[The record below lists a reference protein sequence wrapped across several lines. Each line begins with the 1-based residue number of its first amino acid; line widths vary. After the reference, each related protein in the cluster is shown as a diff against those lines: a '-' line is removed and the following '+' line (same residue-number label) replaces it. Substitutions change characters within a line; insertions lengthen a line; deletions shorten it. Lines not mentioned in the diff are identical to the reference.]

1 MFGFDRIW
9 YEITREL
16 SELSREFIIWVER
29 LSDAEKIIALCVF
42 IIALF
47 LLTVRLAGGK
57 KRDRS
62 ETVQF
67 VFAMALMADIIALQS
82 AAVGSPEATEI
93 ADRMAKAMTESLMFI
108 GTVQAPAPIYRN
120 NDLINFADFKTHSY
134 EYYRTY
140 PYRASQ
146 WWLDE

>member
-9 YEITREL
+9 HEITREL

-67 VFAMALMADIIALQS
+67 VFAMALVILFGYGAGWMFSEQPALGALQ
-82 AAVGSPEATEI
+82 
-93 ADRMAKAMTESLMFI
+93 L
-108 GTVQAPAPIYRN
+108 
-120 NDLINFADFKTHSY
+120 
-134 EYYRTY
+134 
-140 PYRASQ
+140 
-146 WWLDE
+146 